1 MKKNQKTQTMIA
13 GTIIGAL
20 AGAISAYLLIKRAET
35 EHTEAKLSAGEG
47 VQIGMGLLGLMR
59 LIAGMGKE

>member
-1 MKKNQKTQTMIA
+1 
-13 GTIIGAL
+13 
-20 AGAISAYLLIKRAET
+20 LIKRAET